1 MIVTLTQLTSALAR
15 TIAYCKEINT
25 INSGRAIEL
34 APYFGGVVK
43 KYGVDLKT
51 QNGSYI
57 DIGDSWSAE
66 FFIKHNRSLNANPSV
81 PSLHFCLVND
91 NDIAL
96 ILALS
101 KEDTVSGHPCESFF
115 LGDITLSNQVAYFD
129 SLETTIADGSR
140 HHVYLEHHALSGKT
154 TANVL
159 VYIDGAL
166 VVANNFPNQIT
177 NFKNLIFGCETFIDE
192 PNVENLAVFDSFR
205 LLGSCQY
212 LSSGNVPDTIT
223 MPTSKFEIDEDT
235 LILYQN
241 GMLNVFI
248 EDESPDCSKQAEKLR
263 KQNYE
268 KIRRPPTK
276 SYSKIC
282 PVCGK
287 SFETSRS
294 TQIYCGTHCKKLANQ
309 KIIKSNVVV
318 KKCIVCGKSFETN
331 KPTLIKTCSKE
342 CSYLHHLNI
351 CNNHKTARSK
361 IKKTCPVCGVEFE
374 PYRKSQIYCSIICR
388 DVMRAKRKS
397 QGYKTARLT
406 YKFRNET
413 YTEIHRDVFFDLLR
427 AIFNRGF
434 RRKPPA
440 NKKPLDDWI
449 READACGMSYGKYR
463 AAVEVFGKSFE
474 ELKSN
479 KYNSIILCP

>member
-1 MIVTLTQLTSALAR
+1 MIVTLPQLTSALAR

-57 DIGDSWSAE
+57 DIGDSWTAE
-66 FFIKHNRSLNANPSV
+66 FFIKHNRSLTANPSV

-140 HHVYLEHHALSGKT
+140 HHIYIEHQALSGKT

-166 VVANNFPNQIT
+166 VVANNFTNQIT

-223 MPTSKFEIDEDT
+223 VPTSKFEIDEDT

-276 SYSKIC
+276 SYSKI
-282 PVCGK
+282 
-287 SFETSRS
+287 
-294 TQIYCGTHCKKLANQ
+294 
-309 KIIKSNVVV
+309 
-318 KKCIVCGKSFETN
+318 
-331 KPTLIKTCSKE
+331 
-342 CSYLHHLNI
+342 
-351 CNNHKTARSK
+351 
-361 IKKTCPVCGVEFE
+361 CPVCGVEFE

-449 READACGMSYGKYR
+449 READACGMSYGMYR